1 MFVYQ
6 KFFRYSK
13 KRAWDMFYKG
23 VRRTKEELKSEH
35 AALMAHM
42 RNMTPEEKQNMQERH
57 EEMLR
62 AAGIE
67 PVRPDLNVK
76 NLR

>member
-1 MFVYQ
+1 MFAYQ
-6 KFFRYSK
+6 NYYKYNK
-13 KRAWDMFYKG
+13 KRAWEMFYKG

-35 AALMAHM
+35 VALMKQIQ
-42 RNMTPEEKQNMQERH
+42 NMTPEEKRCMEERH

-67 PVRPDLNVK
+67 PMRLDFNLK